1 MKFPELILLL
11 IHYVTEVDRAKIS
24 NILQCYGPY
33 QAWGNHKSKQRVYR
47 IIATGSRDPRID
59 CFAKVGVHTTSKN
72 KIFKHANFN
81 LWPNNFDTLPFDKAV
96 VKLLPGFHWCFP
108 QHELQ
113 QSARV
118 SGTIAR
124 ISPVMRLQE
133 PESNKKSLWS
143 KWQDQAMIVPG
154 SDKKPNGI
162 RTY

>member
-59 CFAKVGVHTTSKN
+59 CFAKVGVHLTSKTKFSN
-72 KIFKHANFN
+72 RLTSSCDPTISMRCLLTKLLWSCCQAFTDAFLNMNFN
-81 LWPNNFDTLPFDKAV
+81 M
-96 VKLLPGFHWCFP
+96 
-108 QHELQ
+108 
-113 QSARV
+113 ARV
-118 SGTIAR
+118 SGTIAG

-133 PESNKKSLWS
+133 PESNKKKSLE
-143 KWQDQAMIVPG
+143 QVTRPG
-154 SDKKPNGI
+154 ND
-162 RTY
+162 RTRVR